1 MSVFT
6 TLHIACRHSCTLH
19 TLVFL
24 QGGLP
29 PELRVLHH
37 TPRSLYMIY
46 GSGRSS
52 FWCAATP
59 SSLHST
65 QCISPQGDSRG
76 WISIQQSVRNP
87 LVCFPQH
94 ASTSGVARQWQPTL
108 VLTCCVQQTPDH
120 QQSSMICLSWQNVR
134 VTVLSYE
141 VMFIS
146 VFDSD
151 SMYDSFFQKGLF
163 LYAKNQSAKAI

>member
-1 MSVFT
+1 MYNVSFYNIADCA
-6 TLHIACRHSCTLH
+6 LHADTPALCTHSYFCKVVYH
-19 TLVFL
+19 
-24 QGGLP
+24 
-29 PELRVLHH
+29 
-37 TPRSLYMIY
+37 RSCEYYITIPAHFICMIY
-46 GSGRSS
+46 GSGRSRS
-52 FWCAATP
+52 WCAATP

-94 ASTSGVARQWQPTL
+94 ASTSGEWQPTL

-134 VTVLSYE
+134 VTVLSCE

-146 VFDSD
+146 VSDSD
-151 SMYDSFFQKGLF
+151 AM
-163 LYAKNQSAKAI
+163 